1 VYQGEKMNKTGY
13 ISVRIQPDVKAQ
25 TDKILQSLGIS
36 ATEAISMFY
45 NQINMRRGLPFPVE
59 IPNEVSRQA
68 IQDAVNGVD
77 MQTVNSIDELMKAME
92 D

>member
-1 VYQGEKMNKTGY
+1 MNKSAY
-13 ISVRIQPDVKAQ
+13 ISVRIQPDVKAE
-25 TDKILQSLGIS
+25 TDSILQSLGIS

-68 IQDAVNGVD
+68 IQDAVNGVN
-77 MQTVNSIDELMKAME
+77 MQTVNSVEELMKAME
-92 D
+92 E

>member
-1 VYQGEKMNKTGY
+1 MNKSAY
-13 ISVRIQPDVKAQ
+13 VFVRIRPDVKAE
-25 TDKILQSLGIS
+25 TDNILKSLGIT
-36 ATEAISMFY
+36 ATQAISMFY

-77 MQTVNSIDELMKAME
+77 MKVSHSME
-92 D
+92 EF

>member
-1 VYQGEKMNKTGY
+1 MNKTGY

-77 MQTVNSIDELMKAME
+77 MQTVNSVDELMKAME

>member
-1 VYQGEKMNKTGY
+1 MNKTGY

>member
-1 VYQGEKMNKTGY
+1 MNKSAY
-13 ISVRIQPDVKAQ
+13 VSVRIRPDVKAE
-25 TDKILQSLGIS
+25 TDNILQSLGIT

-77 MQTVNSIDELMKAME
+77 MQVSHSMEEFMKAMDE
-92 D
+92 